1 MAGSGDR
8 AELERRLRSYRNVN
22 QWWPLNYTKSFV
34 DDRSDLSHLPE
45 SVGLSS
51 RYFIQLADKSPRL
64 IAGRG
69 CGTAATLKNMGFSAQ
84 EARTIAAN
92 VIHYGR
98 PSIRGGHPVQW
109 INFSLHQEST
119 QEIIFRSTAEVM
131 AIFNRTGL
139 AGVRLVRSNRT
150 LSLALQ
156 AGGLFVWAP
165 DGFGRLDPMEA
176 QSSAMVI
183 ARLFRRATV
192 FAKEAKAYLQK
203 KEAALQEVAS
213 KGEAALRHTCALL
226 LASPNGSSKSSS
238 SVITECISRLN
249 GSATYV

>member
-8 AELERRLRSYRNVN
+8 AELERRLHSYRDVN
-22 QWWPLNYTKSFV
+22 QWWPLNYTKAFIE
-34 DDRSDLSHLPE
+34 DRSDLNHLPD
-45 SVGLSS
+45 SVGLST
-51 RYFIQLADKSPRL
+51 RYYIQLAETPPRL

-69 CGTAATLKNMGFSAQ
+69 CGTAAIMKNMGFSAQ
-84 EARTIAAN
+84 EARVIAAN
-92 VIHYGR
+92 TIHYGR
-98 PSIRGGHPVQW
+98 SSIRGGGCIQW
-109 INFSLHQEST
+109 VNFSLHQEST
-119 QEIIFRSTAEVM
+119 QETIFRSTAEVM

-139 AGVRLVRSNRT
+139 AGVRIVRSNRN

-156 AGGLFVWAP
+156 AGGHFVWAP
-165 DGFGRLDPMEA
+165 DGFERLDPMEA

-183 ARLFRRATV
+183 ARFFRRATV

-226 LASPNGSSKSSS
+226 LVSPNGSSKSSS